1 MHENTLKV
9 IKAVLIIWGV
19 MWLAC
24 WLVEHP
30 HTPTPGNMSVAG
42 VNRISTEIGFLFGD
56 STFSIE
62 ERLHSINSNDL
73 KAALIVLLETEG
85 GDKGAADLLR
95 RGDGW
100 GRPYNVEWRSNLVD
114 VATRMLDWNNLPLQ
128 VWSSGENGVNEY
140 GDGDDLHHYYL
151 GSVIRKNFKP
161 EENVENEVE
170 CQPCT
175 KTH

>member
-1 MHENTLKV
+1 M
-9 IKAVLIIWGV
+9 G
-19 MWLAC
+19 
-24 WLVEHP
+24 
-30 HTPTPGNMSVAG
+30 
-42 VNRISTEIGFLFGD
+42 RRSTEIGFLLED
-56 STFSIE
+56 SSTPIE

-128 VWSSGENGVNEY
+128 VWSSGENGVNEH
-140 GDGDDLHHYYL
+140 GDGDDIHYYYL
-151 GSVIRKNFKP
+151 GTVNRKNFKP
-161 EENVENEVE
+161 EAND
-170 CQPCT
+170 
-175 KTH
+175 

>member
-24 WLVEHP
+24 WLVEYP
-30 HTPTPGNMSVAG
+30 HKAQPDSISSAG
-42 VNRISTEIGFLFGD
+42 VNRISTEIGFLFGY
-56 STFSIE
+56 STTPIE
-62 ERLHSINSNDL
+62 ERLRSINRNDL

-114 VATRMLDWNNLPLQ
+114 VATSMLTWNDFPLLI
-128 VWSSGENGVNEY
+128 WSSGENGVNEY
-140 GDGDDLHHYYL
+140 GEGDDIHY
-151 GSVIRKNFKP
+151 
-161 EENVENEVE
+161 
-170 CQPCT
+170 
-175 KTH
+175 

>member
-24 WLVEHP
+24 WLVEYP
-30 HTPTPGNMSVAG
+30 HKAQPDSISSAR
-42 VNRISTEIGFLFGD
+42 VNRISTEIGFLFGY

-100 GRPYNVEWRSNLVD
+100 GRPYHVEWRSNLVD
-114 VATRMLDWNNLPLQ
+114 VATSMLTWNDFPLL

-140 GDGDDLHHYYL
+140 GEGDDLHHYYL
-151 GSVIRKNFKP
+151 GPVIRKNFKP
-161 EENVENEVE
+161 EGNVKNEDE
-170 CQPCT
+170 CQP
-175 KTH
+175 

>member
-1 MHENTLKV
+1 MSIT
-9 IKAVLIIWGV
+9 IIAFITWGIMRLV
-19 MWLAC
+19 FWLY
-24 WLVEHP
+24 EYP
-30 HTPTPGNMSVAG
+30 HTPTPGNVSVGG
-42 VNRISTEIGFLFGD
+42 VGRISTEIGFLFGD

-73 KAALIVLLETEG
+73 KTALIVLLETEG
-85 GDKGAADLLR
+85 GDEGAADLLR

-128 VWSSGENGVNEY
+128 VWSSGENGVNEH

-151 GSVIRKNFKP
+151 GPVIRKNFKP